1 MKLPEFLA
9 PVVSFVTQH
18 RVVSLVVVLIIAGTI
33 FALVF
38 LPSPAVEPTF
48 GDVPRH
54 APGIPEP
61 REYPPKTLKEWGVD
75 PFRDVLRDREEE
87 RKRQEEE
94 AALRAKAEDERIARE
109 EAAKRVREEA
119 ERKDREEAEKKAARE
134 RERLERARQE
144 IEHRKQIILSI
155 IVDGI
160 IFDPKGASR
169 AIIEK
174 EPYGIGQTVTK
185 LGVDV
190 VIEKIEKNAVIF
202 RDEKSKRTYRVP
214 LSR

>member
-33 FALVF
+33 FTLVV

-54 APGIPEP
+54 APGITEP

-75 PFRDVLRDREEE
+75 PFRDVLRDKEDE
-87 RKRQEEE
+87 RKRREEE
-94 AALRAKAEDERIARE
+94 AALREKAEAERIARE
-109 EAAKRVREEA
+109 ETEKRLREEA
-119 ERKDREEAEKKAARE
+119 ERKDREEAEKKAAEE
-134 RERLERARQE
+134 RERIEREKRE
-144 IEHRKQIILSI
+144 IEHRKKIIFSI

-185 LGVDV
+185 QGVDV
-190 VIEKIEKNAVIF
+190 IIEAIEKNAVIF
-202 RDEKSKRTYRVP
+202 RDEKSKKTYRVP